1 MTLVSTDKSKD
12 TLKKY
17 DELRS
22 EIRYNIRSITN
33 NLDDYDEKNKKTKF
47 NSDDDLP
54 LRKTLR
60 RYSMII
66 VVRSAFR

>member
-22 EIRYNIRSITN
+22 ETRYNIRSITN

-66 VVRSAFR
+66 VVSSAFR